1 MIALDLEKA
10 DLGLFYECFEVVEG
24 VAVVHAKIEVEEL
37 LYEAVEKLQKQE
49 DALVVVLLHHL
60 LWAYVA
66 EALIHVLFL
75 RTAAAWYY
83 WELHFYVLQCPLPWW
98 KQVQDL

>member
-1 MIALDLEKA
+1 MVALDLEKA

-24 VAVVHAKIEVEEL
+24 VAVVHATIEMEEL
-37 LYEAVEKLQKQE
+37 LYVAVERLQKQE
-49 DALVVVLLHHL
+49 DALVVVVLLPHL

-75 RTAAAWYY
+75 RTVAAWYY
-83 WELHFYVLQCPLPWW
+83 WELHFYVLQSPLPW
-98 KQVQDL
+98 